1 MDYMAYCVKCKKKV
15 TMKNAKVVTN
25 DKGRRMAKG
34 VCPTCGTKVNL
45 FLPKE
50 G

>member
-1 MDYMAYCVKCKKKV
+1 MDYMGYCVKDKKKV
-15 TMKNAKVVTN
+15 AIKNAKVVTN
-25 DKGRRMAKG
+25 AQGRRMAKG
-34 VCPTCGTKVNL
+34 VCPNCGTKVNV